1 MKVKLK
7 ATFIIFKGLSATKN
21 YVCERE
27 RETERDFRNF
37 TIRAS
42 GPSFFMLFFRKLIF
56 HDLIITLIQLTMPS
70 ERLLNIFICCTKQRN
85 LDLNLVELMESFQCL
100 V

>member
-1 MKVKLK
+1 MCVR
-7 ATFIIFKGLSATKN
+7 
-21 YVCERE
+21 ERE

-85 LDLNLVELMESFQCL
+85 LYLNLVELMESFQCL